1 MRSTAVLQPQ
11 PIDQVLQKAFFRLQ
25 SFSSNQINRS
35 EQRPTEARP
44 GLIPGEGRTRE
55 DPMSE
60 DGVDFRGPGLQQ
72 LLGGVADGAAGVGH
86 VVNLV
91 LKS

>member
-11 PIDQVLQKAFFRLQ
+11 PIDKVLLKAFFRLQ

-35 EQRPTEARP
+35 EQRPTKTRP
-44 GLIPGEGRTRE
+44 GLLPGEGRTRE

-60 DGVDFRGPGLQQ
+60 DGVDFRGSGLQQ

-91 LKS
+91 Q